1 MALAKVAT
9 RAAVRLAGSWRDKG
23 KPHAT
28 FRPIGKKRAE
38 SADGFQMVRHAKFN
52 VKPIASK
59 MKKFISCMVLMML
72 AMSVSAM
79 AQMKAYSP
87 PEQDIGYE
95 QVATLSLDG
104 MTVAAFDSQFNIV
117 DWQTPVM
124 VAQEASTASAQVVDA
139 YSVQTPMGEISM
151 TLVAYMWPTNRN
163 ENANLRNDY
172 TGNYAPDGDAYS
184 FTSSRADFS

>member
-1 MALAKVAT
+1 M
-9 RAAVRLAGSWRDKG
+9 
-23 KPHAT
+23 
-28 FRPIGKKRAE
+28 
-38 SADGFQMVRHAKFN
+38 
-52 VKPIASK
+52 
-59 MKKFISCMVLMML
+59 LML
-72 AMSVSAM
+72 VTLTVSAM

-95 QVATLSLDG
+95 QVATLSVDG
-104 MTVAAFDSQFNIV
+104 MTVYAFDSQLNIV

-139 YSVQTPMGEISM
+139 ITIATPTAEVGM
-151 TLVAYMWPTNRN
+151 TLVAYRWPTNKN

>member
-1 MALAKVAT
+1 M
-9 RAAVRLAGSWRDKG
+9 
-23 KPHAT
+23 
-28 FRPIGKKRAE
+28 
-38 SADGFQMVRHAKFN
+38 
-52 VKPIASK
+52 
-59 MKKFISCMVLMML
+59 LML
-72 AMSVSAM
+72 VTLTVSAM

-104 MTVAAFDSQFNIV
+104 MTVVAFDSQFNIV

-139 YSVQTPMGEISM
+139 ITIATPTAEVGM
-151 TLVAYMWPTNRN
+151 TLVAYMWPTNKN

>member
-1 MALAKVAT
+1 
-9 RAAVRLAGSWRDKG
+9 
-23 KPHAT
+23 
-28 FRPIGKKRAE
+28 
-38 SADGFQMVRHAKFN
+38 
-52 VKPIASK
+52 

-104 MTVAAFDSQFNIV
+104 MTVVSFDSQWNIV
-117 DWQTPVM
+117 DLQTPVM
-124 VAQEASTASAQVVDA
+124 LNMEVSQPSAQVVDA
-139 YSVQTPMGEISM
+139 YSAQTPMGEISM
-151 TLVAYMWPTNRN
+151 TLVSYRWPNSET
-163 ENANLRNDY
+163 ETMNLRNDY

>member
-1 MALAKVAT
+1 MT
-9 RAAVRLAGSWRDKG
+9 
-23 KPHAT
+23 
-28 FRPIGKKRAE
+28 
-38 SADGFQMVRHAKFN
+38 M
-52 VKPIASK
+52 
-59 MKKFISCMVLMML
+59 LML
-72 AMSVSAM
+72 VTLTVSAM

-95 QVATLSLDG
+95 QVATLSVDG
-104 MTVAAFDSQFNIV
+104 MTVYAFDSQFNIV

-139 YSVQTPMGEISM
+139 ITIATPTAEVGM
-151 TLVAYMWPTNRN
+151 TLVAYMWPTNKN

-172 TGNYAPDGDAYS
+172 AGNYAPDGDAYS

>member
-1 MALAKVAT
+1 
-9 RAAVRLAGSWRDKG
+9 
-23 KPHAT
+23 
-28 FRPIGKKRAE
+28 
-38 SADGFQMVRHAKFN
+38 
-52 VKPIASK
+52 

-95 QVATLSLDG
+95 LVATLSVDG
-104 MTVAAFDSQFNIV
+104 QAVVSFDSQWNIV
-117 DWQTPVM
+117 DLQTPVM
-124 VAQEASTASAQVVDA
+124 LNMEVSAPSAQVVDA
-139 YSVQTPMGEISM
+139 YSAQTPMGEISM
-151 TLVAYMWPTNRN
+151 TLVSYRWPNSKN
-163 ENANLRNDY
+163 EMMILRNDY

>member
-1 MALAKVAT
+1 
-9 RAAVRLAGSWRDKG
+9 
-23 KPHAT
+23 
-28 FRPIGKKRAE
+28 
-38 SADGFQMVRHAKFN
+38 
-52 VKPIASK
+52 

-95 QVATLSLDG
+95 LVATLSVDG
-104 MTVAAFDSQFNIV
+104 QAVVSFDSQWNIV
-117 DWQTPVM
+117 DLQTPVM
-124 VAQEASTASAQVVDA
+124 LNMEVSQPSAQVVDA
-139 YSVQTPMGEISM
+139 YSAQTPMGEISM
-151 TLVAYMWPTNRN
+151 TLVSYMWPNSET
-163 ENANLRNDY
+163 ETMILRNDY

>member
-1 MALAKVAT
+1 
-9 RAAVRLAGSWRDKG
+9 
-23 KPHAT
+23 
-28 FRPIGKKRAE
+28 
-38 SADGFQMVRHAKFN
+38 
-52 VKPIASK
+52 

-95 QVATLSLDG
+95 LVATLSVD
-104 MTVAAFDSQFNIV
+104 VQAVVAFDSQWNIV
-117 DWQTPVM
+117 DLQTPVM
-124 VAQEASTASAQVVDA
+124 LNMEVSQPSAQVVDA
-139 YSVQTPMGEISM
+139 YSAQTPMGEISM
-151 TLVAYMWPTNRN
+151 TLVAYMWPTNKN
-163 ENANLRNDY
+163 ETMNLRNDY